1 MTTVS
6 ATNETSQMQRS
17 NSSNSLGAETSSDN
31 AHCRCSCMD
40 SFPNDVARLAT
51 ESDCSRI
58 KSDATEIEIA
68 TMKNLSSPDGT
79 TTVVPPTATRQNVTS
94 SIDLGAATTYYP
106 GSAKKAAFRIL
117 GNCLKQSLKDLARQR
132 PSSKVFEIVKNK
144 AKYTA
149 ALKGNEIDDR
159 GGDRAVIRMSPPMNE
174 FWRYVML
181 PTRAPLTV
189 ASNAPAY
196 RMRGL
201 SGFRTDPRRSRKNAR
216 LNSDIYESFRRF
228 YGVDK
233 NERGYKVNISPRIPH
248 EIVKELSSPRTV
260 VALCSL
266 SNTRDCVLQNMM
278 NSYGRYGV

>member
-1 MTTVS
+1 MH
-6 ATNETSQMQRS
+6 RS

-31 AHCRCSCMD
+31 AHCHCSCTD

-58 KSDATEIEIA
+58 KSNATVIEIT

-79 TTVVPPTATRQNVTS
+79 TTVVPPTRGTLRQNVT

-106 GSAKKAAFRIL
+106 GSAKKAAFRIR
-117 GNCLKQSLKDLARQR
+117 GSCLKQSLKDLARQQR
-132 PSSKVFEIVKNK
+132 PSSKIFEIMKNK
-144 AKYTA
+144 PKYTA

-159 GGDRAVIRMSPPMNE
+159 GGDRTVIRISPPTNE
-174 FWRYVML
+174 FWRYVTF

-189 ASNAPAY
+189 ASITSAY

-201 SGFRTDPRRSRKNAR
+201 SGFRTDPRRSRKRAR

-233 NERGYKVNISPRIPH
+233 NEGGYKVNVRP
-248 EIVKELSSPRTV
+248 
-260 VALCSL
+260 A
-266 SNTRDCVLQNMM
+266 
-278 NSYGRYGV
+278 